1 MTAKLMYARF
11 YFLTLFVL
19 LAGGIWWI
27 FTNFYPE
34 LLRFIG
40 LLMALLGCAFF
51 NLLYFGPIR
60 HALVRFLLPGILTAF
75 ICLFLITGSQVEEKF
90 FTFFGLL
97 NLALG
102 ALWLIIHFLKKTK
115 TDTDISR

>member
-1 MTAKLMYARF
+1 MYIRF
-11 YFLTLFVL
+11 YFLTLLVL
-19 LAGGIWWI
+19 LVGGIWWI
-27 FTNFYPE
+27 CTCFHPG

-40 LLMALLGCAFF
+40 LLMALLACAGF

-60 HALVRFLLPGILTAF
+60 KAFVRFLLPGILTAF

-97 NLALG
+97 NLGLG
-102 ALWLIIHFLKKTK
+102 TLWLIIHFLKKTK
-115 TDTDISR
+115 TDADIRS